1 MLFSFLASICISS
14 SCGILGVRA
23 RAQSQK
29 KKKKICLETL
39 HMELPPNVNI
49 VETINPKVFARKF
62 IYNKSNGKTSKYAAE
77 NVWGKL

>member
-1 MLFSFLASICISS
+1 MLEQEPKAK
-14 SCGILGVRA
+14 
-23 RAQSQK
+23 K

-39 HMELPPNVNI
+39 HMELLPNVNI

-62 IYNKSNGKTSKYAAE
+62 IYNKSNGKTSKYAAG

>member
-1 MLFSFLASICISS
+1 
-14 SCGILGVRA
+14 
-23 RAQSQK
+23 
-29 KKKKICLETL
+29 
-39 HMELPPNVNI
+39 MELPPNVNI